1 MKKHTTSIFT
11 KLSIP
16 IIIVLMVPLLMTIWL
31 GFELRKLEHLD
42 RARTF
47 ANEVEEG
54 IYWIVNNK
62 GIWSTNT
69 KSGIYTT
76 KCSENFYFTFLDPHN
91 PFPTRSK
98 DYRFLSLSSKVNG
111 GFEEEAIRELNTGK
125 SEYWQI
131 KDGVFWYAKVVKTN
145 TSCLNCHG
153 NKNEVKEPFLTIVTE
168 TCGSNC
174 FGFKENEP
182 KGVILVKQ
190 ELISPL
196 KIIGHVKWQFIISQL
211 IIILSVVILF
221 YIIKK
226 HIAEPLTEIAEKAID
241 IAYGN
246 LDVEFKPADVDEKE
260 VKDEITKLEI
270 ALDLMKKNM
279 KEAIERLRK
288 R

>member
-1 MKKHTTSIFT
+1 MKQHTTSLFT

-16 IIIVLMVPLLMTIWL
+16 IVVVLIVPLIMTIWL

-42 RARTF
+42 RARSF

-62 GIWSTNT
+62 GIWSTNA
-69 KSGIYTT
+69 KAGIYAT
-76 KCSENFYFTFLDPHN
+76 KCGENFNFTFLDPHN
-91 PFPTRSK
+91 PFPTKSK

-111 GFEEEAIRELNTGK
+111 GFEEEALKELNSGK

-131 KDGVFWYAKVVKTN
+131 KDGVFWYAKIIKTN
-145 TSCLNCHG
+145 AACLNCHG
-153 NKNEVKEPFLTIVTE
+153 NRNEIKEPFLTIVSE
-168 TCGSNC
+168 TCGSSC
-174 FGFKENEP
+174 FGYRENEP
-182 KGVILVKQ
+182 KGVIVVKQ
-190 ELISPL
+190 ELISPI
-196 KIIGHVKWQFIISQL
+196 KILSHVKWQFIVAQV
-211 IIILSVVILF
+211 IILISIILLF

-226 HIAEPLTEIAEKAID
+226 YITGPITEIAEKAID

-288 R
+288 K